1 MCLNDFGYA
10 SKPSDH
16 LLQNQ
21 YTECIVCKDILAGRQ
36 MNEKLACQV
45 YVDREEAL
53 ACLLFTVCVCV
64 YVSAG
69 MFMLPVP
76 V

>member
-1 MCLNDFGYA
+1 MISDDA

-45 YVDREEAL
+45 YVGREEAL
-53 ACLLFTVCVCV
+53 ACHLLSDTVCVCV